1 MFIQSRFP
9 QVFEDEGG
17 LAGGEV
23 ALVRM
28 VAQLHEICFEAFV
41 VVYPST

>member
-1 MFIQSRFP
+1 MFIQSRLP
-9 QVFEDEGG
+9 QVFEDKRG
-17 LAGGEV
+17 LASGEV

-28 VAQLHEICFEAFV
+28 VAQLHEICLEAFV